1 MIKKRKFVF
10 PIILVSLLALLGGAG
25 VVSRAIFLRR
35 LTHQIRSTL
44 DFSRISLSI
53 LPPALVLEDVKSR
66 SAEPYFSA
74 KRVVVTVGVFALLS
88 KEKPAT
94 LVIDQPVVRVTGD
107 ALRDLLRKKGGSALP
122 ITVQKAWV
130 RGGDLTF
137 AASGVS
143 LRSRGLNAIYSASGE
158 RFTLQA
164 EIADDTLTLASS
176 KRQFKGSAKLLLDG
190 RGDRIQVS
198 RLVVEGPDL
207 TFKAKGLVENLADPN
222 LDLSIVFDCETS
234 LPMAI
239 FRIPFHWT
247 GKARGEGTVKRADKL
262 LMIDTTL
269 ASSEVAISHVPLGE
283 ITGRFELH
291 GPRGLVDLTVNKH
304 PAPRGYVKI
313 EFGPGPIHG
322 RVSGVNLD
330 SVLNEIALPWPVQS
344 QAWGEFTVQGG
355 RLHVDAEF
363 RDETLTPAQKDRFP
377 FRGRASVDWDGNT
390 RVTFSSKKIVSNFA
404 SVDVGGQV
412 NIGRDMD
419 ITITG
424 DVADVSQARRF
435 AEVILDTRFRLP
447 PTGGRGSAEIKIFGD
462 FQHPT
467 FTSDFFLF
475 PGGFDEFTAA
485 FVEGSAEI
493 KPDKITAVFKVD
505 DPQMTGVVNVRSLN
519 SVLDADIKATRARI
533 EYVLRCLDVSLP
545 VSGEGEGRFTIKGPR
560 GGLKIAGD
568 FDGAS
573 AVFAGLPLRDV
584 KGKLELADETL
595 SFPELRFNLNNG
607 SVEGHGLVGF
617 ESRQFAI
624 DATGT
629 AIDLAPLQA
638 GLRGLLSFTL
648 KGQGLLGKDIAAGKV
663 EVRNPGYDYI
673 QATELTGDLT
683 LNALPDRL
691 EAKLEGLIGPGHN
704 DFSVTLSQPSGAGFY
719 SLDLKGGFENL
730 DILLP
735 WSGAKGRLNYLAQVR
750 GTETS
755 PQVKG
760 AVDFQGSVL
769 PLPKF
774 SQAFNDYS
782 GLIFVEN
789 QSVSLR
795 SFQAKLG
802 GGDVHGSGELRLTD
816 KGPTLAIGLE
826 GKDMLL
832 VPWERTRALA
842 GGTVQLI
849 KDAGR
854 FVLDANIQV
863 KKLSWR
869 REISEPF
876 TFSAT
881 PYYRAAST
889 PGIFDDLA
897 LAMHFRADDD
907 AVMENSLGKIRG
919 RFDLTVTGSVNS
931 PIILGTI
938 EALSGTINFQDRRY
952 NVLRANLNFFNP
964 LTVDP
969 YLDFKGETYVKDYRV
984 TFSLSG
990 LLDHLKPDFT
1000 SSPPLPPEDVMALL
1014 AMGESF
1020 RKLYSYDS
1028 GTQLS
1033 SASMLTFQLSDEAQK
1048 SAARIFTIDR
1058 ISIDPFIM
1066 SSSMEMVP
1074 RLTLG
1079 KKISRSLVIY
1089 YSTNLTTQREE
1100 IVNVEWELG
1109 SNFSLVGTRDEIGR
1123 LSLDVKVRKRF

>member
-1 MIKKRKFVF
+1 MSRKRQFVF
-10 PIILVSLLALLGGAG
+10 PIILVSLLALLAGGG
-25 VVSRAIFLRR
+25 VLSRAILLRR
-35 LTHQIRSTL
+35 LTRQIRSTL
-44 DFSRISLSI
+44 DFSRISLSV

-66 SAEPYFSA
+66 SAAPFFSA
-74 KRVVVTVGVFALLS
+74 KRVSVTVGVFALLS
-88 KEKPAT
+88 KEKPAS
-94 LVIDQPVVRVTGD
+94 LVIDQPVVRVTED
-107 ALRDLLRKKGGSALP
+107 DLRGLLKKKGGSALP
-122 ITVQKAWV
+122 VSVQKVWV

-143 LRSRGLNAIYSASGE
+143 LRSRGLNALYSASGE
-158 RFTLQA
+158 KFILQA
-164 EIADDTLTLASS
+164 EIADNVLTLVSS
-176 KRQFKGSAKLLLDG
+176 KRQFQGSAKLLLDG
-190 RGDRIQVS
+190 RGDRIRVS
-198 RLVVEGPDL
+198 RFVVEGPSL
-207 TFKAKGLVENLADPN
+207 AFKARGLVENLADPS
-222 LDLSIVFDCETS
+222 LDFSVVFNGETS
-234 LPMAI
+234 LPMGI
-239 FRIPFHWT
+239 FHIPFHWS
-247 GKARGEGTVKRADKL
+247 GKTRGEGTVKRANKI
-262 LMIDTTL
+262 LMVDTTL
-269 ASSEVAISHVPLGE
+269 ASNEVAISQAPLGE

-291 GPRGLVDLTVNKH
+291 GPRGLVDLTVSKH

-313 EFGPGPIHG
+313 EFGQGPVHG

-330 SVLNEIALPWPVQS
+330 PVMKEIALPWPVQS

-355 RLHVDAEF
+355 HLHVDAEL

-377 FRGRASVDWDGNT
+377 FRGQASVDWDGET
-390 RVTFSSKKIVSNFA
+390 HVTFSSKKIVSNFA

-419 ITITG
+419 IAITG

-435 AEVILDTRFRLP
+435 AEVILDTRFSLP

-462 FQHPT
+462 FRHPT
-467 FTSDFFLF
+467 FTSQFFLF
-475 PGGFDEFTAA
+475 PGRFDEFAAA

-493 KPDKITAVFKVD
+493 KPNKITAVFRVD
-505 DPQMTGVVNVRSLN
+505 DPQMTGVVNVHSLN
-519 SVLDADIKATRARI
+519 SILDVDIKATRARV

-545 VSGEGEGRFTIKGPR
+545 VSGEGDGRFTIKGPSDA
-560 GGLKIAGD
+560 LQISGD
-568 FDGAS
+568 FKGAS
-573 AVFAGLPLRDV
+573 VAFAGLPLRDV
-584 KGKLELADETL
+584 KGKLELAGGTL
-595 SFPELRFNLNNG
+595 SFPELRLTLNNG
-607 SVEGHGLVGF
+607 SVEGRGLLGF
-617 ESRQFAI
+617 QTRQFSI

-629 AIDLAPLQA
+629 NIDLASLQP

-648 KGQGLLGKDIAAGKV
+648 KGQGLLGKDIASGKV
-663 EVRNPGYDYI
+663 EVQNPGYDYI
-673 QATELTGDLT
+673 QASRLAGDLT
-683 LNALPDRL
+683 LKALADHV
-691 EAKLEGLIGPGHN
+691 EAKLEGLIGPGRN
-704 DFSVTLSQPSGAGFY
+704 DFSATLSLPSGAGFF
-719 SLDLKGGFENL
+719 SLDLKGGFDNL

-760 AVDFQGSVL
+760 AIDFRGPVL

-802 GGDVHGSGELRLTD
+802 GGDVHGSGELRMTE
-816 KGPTLAIGLE
+816 KGPSLAIGLE

-842 GGTVQLI
+842 DGTMQLV

-854 FVLDANIQV
+854 FVLNANIQV
-863 KKLSWR
+863 NKLSWR
-869 REISEPF
+869 RELSEPF
-876 TFSAT
+876 TFSST
-881 PYYRAAST
+881 PYYRST
-889 PGIFDDLA
+889 SAPGIFDDLS
-897 LAMHFRADDD
+897 LAMRFKANDD
-907 AVMENSLGKIRG
+907 AVMENSLGRIRG

-1000 SSPPLPPEDVMALL
+1000 SSPPLPPEDVLALL

-1020 RKLYSYDS
+1020 RKLYSYDAS
-1028 GTQLS
+1028 TQLS
-1033 SASMLTFQLSDEAQK
+1033 SASMLTFQLSDEARK
-1048 SAARIFTIDR
+1048 TAASIFTIDR

-1079 KKISRSLVIY
+1079 KKISRGLVIY

-1123 LSLDVKVRKRF
+1123 LSFDVKVRKRF